1 MCTKILPFWL
11 QAEHSELWFHKMKHS
26 TWTAAQEFPL
36 HSQEASFQPK
46 YVQLLTQA
54 SWSDRKILQNM
65 FSFTNC
71 PSSLPSPQVTP
82 WISCYSGTPSRGVP
96 GQHSRWVTS
105 HPQHNSLPTQPR
117 AAQGRDWTQHRL
129 RLQLRSDLSFRQYQ
143 HIKHIKERPLERRL
157 PRQQCVLALCKAQN
171 KVVPCKQKF
180 IHTPSSLL
188 PPGTPWEKPK
198 LLLSLTHWSSGFLN
212 LGTVWRFCSCLH
224 RTWDW
229 RRLLWTPKALFSQMS
244 TTKSCMWTTDWHIP
258 QDCPHWNVHSHNTI
272 PEKQPKPRK
281 LKFSVVMKTQ
291 ARNCNA
297 LRHLYPAAIKRTQ
310 NELCEWFHAFNVQ
323 TKCLHLSWQVSLLG
337 CRMNGKIYKHLRLYF
352 PNCSEQPSHRL

>member
-1 MCTKILPFWL
+1 MNSSSRNSPSTLKKLLSSPNTCNFSLRLAGLTEKSCRTCSPSQTAPAPYPVHKWL
-11 QAEHSELWFHKMKHS
+11 HESVVTVEHQAE
-26 TWTAAQEFPL
+26 EF
-36 HSQEASFQPK
+36 
-46 YVQLLTQA
+46 QA
-54 SWSDRKILQNM
+54 STQGELHPTLSTIP
-65 FSFTNC
+65 F
-71 PSSLPSPQVTP
+71 
-82 WISCYSGTPSRGVP
+82 
-96 GQHSRWVTS
+96 QHS
-105 HPQHNSLPTQPR
+105 PEQPR

-229 RRLLWTPKALFSQMS
+229 RRLLRTPKALFSQMS
-244 TTKSCMWTTDWHIP
+244 TTKSCTWTTDWHIP